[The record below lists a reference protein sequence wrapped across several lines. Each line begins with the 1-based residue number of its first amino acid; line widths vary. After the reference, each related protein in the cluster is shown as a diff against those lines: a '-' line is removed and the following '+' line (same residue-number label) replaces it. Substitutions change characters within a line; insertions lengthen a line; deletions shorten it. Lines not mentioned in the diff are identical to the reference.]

1 MGQSS
6 YNAPGN
12 NIRSN
17 RSYEEDDS
25 EFSDDEQSTNNA
37 TMLNTNGSFYANRDK
52 SRTNTSISS
61 AVSNPSS
68 TGTIKL
74 K

>member
-1 MGQSS
+1 MNQNF
-6 YNAPGN
+6 NAPVN
-12 NIRSN
+12 SVRSN

-25 EFSDDEQSTNNA
+25 EFSDDEPSANNA
-37 TMLNTNGSFYANRDK
+37 TTLNTNGSFYANKEK

-61 AVSNPSS
+61 AVSNPASS
-68 TGTIKL
+68 GTIKL

>member
-1 MGQSS
+1 MGQNS
-6 YNAPGN
+6 YNAPAN

-25 EFSDDEQSTNNA
+25 EFSDDEQSVNNA
-37 TMLNTNGSFYANRDK
+37 TLSNTNGSFYANKDK

-61 AVSNPSS
+61 AVSNPASS
-68 TGTIKL
+68 GTIKL